1 MTKIWDSGSGRLL
14 QTWLSATD
22 GSVRLAFSP
31 DGKLLATAS
40 DWGITIR
47 DVKSEEQTAK
57 YRYPDA
63 EIKTLSFRPTGD
75 HLAFGGSFGI
85 IVISVKSGAAIYSE
99 RNRDVQALAYAPDG
113 RLVVADESG
122 TLEILDSAYRKTISQ
137 TASKGVRSIAFSRN
151 GKELV
156 LAYDR
161 AVALWRLGRET
172 LSLVLESWQSSDIRG
187 IAWVLS
193 DKDRTGSGQIQ
204 VLRSRLV
211 GQDSGRGRQ
220 STSRFN
226 ANWPFVPCALGGS
239 QSFPPASDYYY
250 LTEDSTT
257 ARLQDPAVR
266 NAALSSQELQD
277 QLHKIR
283 ALKQI
288 LILDT
293 CAAGRVAPVAT
304 IFWVG
309 LKAVLTLRRTCP
321 F

>member
-1 MTKIWDSGSGRLL
+1 MTSCRLLSKAIVLILFVRVGYCQMPKLVVQNGHVRRIVSTAFSPTQNIVATGGADKMTKIWDSGSGRLL

-63 EIKTLSFRPTGD
+63 EIKTLSFRLTGD
-75 HLAFGGSFGI
+75 HLAFGGSFGL

-137 TASKGVRSIAFSRN
+137 TASKGVRSIALSRS

-172 LSLVLESWQSSDIRG
+172 LSLVLESKTPQAGSFYIG
-187 IAWVLS
+187 QLLEE
-193 DKDRTGSGQIQ
+193 DKPKIPSA
-204 VLRSRLV
+204 
-211 GQDSGRGRQ
+211 
-220 STSRFN
+220 STK
-226 ANWPFVPCALGGS
+226 PVV
-239 QSFPPASDYYY
+239 
-250 LTEDSTT
+250 TT
-257 ARLQDPAVR
+257 P
-266 NAALSSQELQD
+266 
-277 QLHKIR
+277 
-283 ALKQI
+283 
-288 LILDT
+288 
-293 CAAGRVAPVAT
+293 
-304 IFWVG
+304 
-309 LKAVLTLRRTCP
+309 
-321 F
+321 